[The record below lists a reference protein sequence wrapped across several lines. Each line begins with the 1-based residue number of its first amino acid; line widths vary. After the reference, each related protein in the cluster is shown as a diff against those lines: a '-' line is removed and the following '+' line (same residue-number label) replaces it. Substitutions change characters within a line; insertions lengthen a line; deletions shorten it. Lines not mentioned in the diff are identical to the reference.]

1 MTAETS
7 QTLDRG
13 LRVLKLLAD
22 TDHGLT
28 VTELAAKL
36 GVNRTVVYRLL
47 ATLEQHSL
55 VRRDLG
61 GRARV
66 GLGVLGLAHQVHPLL
81 REAALP
87 ALRAL
92 AEDIGATA
100 HLTLV
105 DGTEALAVAVV
116 EPTWT
121 DYHVAYR
128 TGFRHSLERGAAGRA
143 ILAGRGLRPAADGI
157 GWVPVDDGAYA
168 EVSQAEVARPE
179 ASRPGAGRN
188 AGGGAPGEHGEPGDV
203 ADAAGRVFGT
213 ARTGSAPGPG
223 GAHPIRY
230 VITSGELEAGASG
243 AAAPLVGVPGVE
255 GSVGVVMLSES
266 VPERVGLRV
275 VEAATEVSEALR

>member
-87 ALRAL
+87 ALRSL

-105 DGTEALAVAVV
+105 DGSEALAVAVV

-128 TGFRHSLERGAAGRA
+128 TGFRHPLDRGAAGRA
-143 ILAGRGLRPAADGI
+143 ILAGRGMQPAADG
-157 GWVPVDDGAYA
+157 GSWERCTDDEYAETAADRSERADRPDGPDRGDRPGHTAVPVD
-168 EVSQAEVARPE
+168 
-179 ASRPGAGRN
+179 
-188 AGGGAPGEHGEPGDV
+188 
-203 ADAAGRVFGT
+203 GT
-213 ARTGSAPGPG
+213 DRTIGPG
-223 GAHPIRY
+223 GATNQVRY
-230 VITSGELEAGASG
+230 VLTHGELEAGASG
-243 AAAPLVGVPGVE
+243 AAAPLLGVPGIE
-255 GSVGVVMLSES
+255 GSVGVVMLAES

-275 VEAATEVSEALR
+275 VEAATEVADALR

>member
-28 VTELAAKL
+28 VTELSNKL

-47 ATLEQHSL
+47 ATLEQHAL

-66 GLGVLGLAHQVHPLL
+66 GLGVLRLGRQVHPLV

-87 ALRAL
+87 ALRSL

-105 DGTEALAVAVV
+105 DGAEALAVAVV

-128 TGFRHSLERGAAGRA
+128 TGFRHALDRGAAGRA
-143 ILAGRGLRPAADGI
+143 ILAVRQNELP
-157 GWVPVDDGAYA
+157 
-168 EVSQAEVARPE
+168 
-179 ASRPGAGRN
+179 
-188 AGGGAPGEHGEPGDV
+188 APGYTLT
-203 ADAAGRVFGT
+203 R
-213 ARTGSAPGPG
+213 S
-223 GAHPIRY
+223 
-230 VITSGELEAGASG
+230 ELEAGACG
-243 AAAPLVGVPGVE
+243 AAAPLLGLTGIE
-255 GSVGVVMLSES
+255 GSVGVVMLSEA

-275 VEAATEVSEALR
+275 VDAAREVADALR

>member
-87 ALRAL
+87 ALRSL

-128 TGFRHSLERGAAGRA
+128 TGFRHPLDRGAAGRA
-143 ILAGRGLRPAADGI
+143 ILAGRGVQPAADG
-157 GWVPVDDGAYA
+157 GSWEPFGKDVPGLPGGPGRPDGAA
-168 EVSQAEVARPE
+168 VPAVRILEAAVAD
-179 ASRPGAGRN
+179 GR
-188 AGGGAPGEHGEPGDV
+188 HL
-203 ADAAGRVFGT
+203 ADAAHTADGVDRVLGT
-213 ARTGSAPGPG
+213 A
-223 GAHPIRY
+223 GAVSRLRY

-243 AAAPLVGVPGVE
+243 AAAPLMGVPGVE
-255 GSVGVVMLSES
+255 GSVGVVMLADS
-266 VPERVGLRV
+266 VPERVGARV
-275 VEAATEVSEALR
+275 VEAALEVADALR

>member
-1 MTAETS
+1 VGVVTAETS

-28 VTELAAKL
+28 VTELSTKL

-47 ATLEQHSL
+47 ATLEQHAL

-66 GLGVLGLAHQVHPLL
+66 GLGVLRLGRQVHPLV

-87 ALRAL
+87 ALRSL

-105 DGTEALAVAVV
+105 DGAEALAVAVV

-128 TGFRHSLERGAAGRA
+128 TGFRHPLDRGAAGRA
-143 ILAGRGLRPAADGI
+143 ILAARKGLLTD
-157 GWVPVDDGAYA
+157 
-168 EVSQAEVARPE
+168 
-179 ASRPGAGRN
+179 PGYTVT
-188 AGGGAPGEHGEPGDV
+188 D
-203 ADAAGRVFGT
+203 
-213 ARTGSAPGPG
+213 
-223 GAHPIRY
+223 
-230 VITSGELEAGASG
+230 ELETGASG
-243 AAAPLVGVPGVE
+243 AAAPLLGVSGIE
-255 GSVGVVMLSES
+255 GSVGVVMLSDA
-266 VPERVGLRV
+266 VPERVGVRV
-275 VEAATEVSEALR
+275 VDAAREVADALR

>member
-1 MTAETS
+1 MIRVTDGTRGRTRREGAADLTTEGVGVVTAETS

-28 VTELAAKL
+28 VTELSHKL

-66 GLGVLGLAHQVHPLL
+66 GLGVLRLGRQVHPLV
-81 REAALP
+81 REAAMP
-87 ALRAL
+87 ALRSL
-92 AEDIGATA
+92 AEDVGATA

-128 TGFRHSLERGAAGRA
+128 TGFRHPLDRGAAGKA
-143 ILAGRGLRPAADGI
+143 ILLARQQSPSDPG
-157 GWVPVDDGAYA
+157 YA
-168 EVSQAEVARPE
+168 FT
-179 ASRPGAGRN
+179 
-188 AGGGAPGEHGEPGDV
+188 H
-203 ADAAGRVFGT
+203 
-213 ARTGSAPGPG
+213 
-223 GAHPIRY
+223 
-230 VITSGELEAGASG
+230 GELEAGASG
-243 AAAPLVGVPGVE
+243 AAAPLLGVTGIE
-255 GSVGVVMLSES
+255 GSVGVVMLSDA
-266 VPERVGLRV
+266 VPERVGPRV
-275 VEAATEVSEALR
+275 VEAAREVAEALR

>member
-87 ALRAL
+87 ALRSL
-92 AEDIGATA
+92 AEEIGATA

-105 DGTEALAVAVV
+105 DGSEALAVAVV

-128 TGFRHSLERGAAGRA
+128 TGFRHPLDRGAAGRA
-143 ILAGRGLRPAADGI
+143 ILAGRGMQPAPDGTRWERYVDGADEDTGSRGAVDGPPAAT
-157 GWVPVDDGAYA
+157 ATA
-168 EVSQAEVARPE
+168 T
-179 ASRPGAGRN
+179 
-188 AGGGAPGEHGEPGDV
+188 EPL
-203 ADAAGRVFGT
+203 
-213 ARTGSAPGPG
+213 
-223 GAHPIRY
+223 RY
-230 VITSGELEAGASG
+230 VLTHGELEAGASG
-243 AAAPLVGVPGVE
+243 AAAPLLGVPGIE
-255 GSVGVVMLSES
+255 GSVGVVMLADS
-266 VPERVGLRV
+266 VPERVGVRV
-275 VEAATEVSEALR
+275 VEAATEVADALR

>member
-1 MTAETS
+1 VGVVTAETS

-28 VTELAAKL
+28 VTELSSKL

-47 ATLEQHSL
+47 ATLEQHAL

-66 GLGVLGLAHQVHPLL
+66 GLGVLRLGRQVHPLV

-87 ALRAL
+87 ALRSL

-128 TGFRHSLERGAAGRA
+128 AGFRHPLDRGAAGKA
-143 ILAGRGLRPAADGI
+143 ILAARAA
-157 GWVPVDDGAYA
+157 
-168 EVSQAEVARPE
+168 
-179 ASRPGAGRN
+179 AGT
-188 AGGGAPGEHGEPGDV
+188 V
-203 ADAAGRVFGT
+203 AD
-213 ARTGSAPGPG
+213 PGYTLT
-223 GAHPIRY
+223 H
-230 VITSGELEAGASG
+230 GELEAGASG
-243 AAAPLVGVPGVE
+243 AAAPLLGVTGVE
-255 GSVGVVMLSES
+255 GSVGVVMLADS
-266 VPERVGLRV
+266 VPERVGARV
-275 VEAATEVSEALR
+275 VDAAKEVAEALR

>member
-28 VTELAAKL
+28 VTELSGKL

-47 ATLEQHSL
+47 ATLEQHAL

-66 GLGVLGLAHQVHPLL
+66 GLGVLRLGRQVHPLV

-87 ALRAL
+87 ALREL

-116 EPTWT
+116 EPSWT

-128 TGFRHSLERGAAGRA
+128 TGFRHPLQRGAAGRA
-143 ILAGRGLRPAADGI
+143 ILAGRG
-157 GWVPVDDGAYA
+157 
-168 EVSQAEVARPE
+168 
-179 ASRPGAGRN
+179 
-188 AGGGAPGEHGEPGDV
+188 PGDDPDRQFV
-203 ADAAGRVFGT
+203 LT
-213 ARTGSAPGPG
+213 
-223 GAHPIRY
+223 H
-230 VITSGELEAGASG
+230 GELEAGASG
-243 AAAPLVGVPGVE
+243 AAAPVRGVGGIE
-255 GSVGVVMLSES
+255 GSVGVVMLSEAVS
-266 VPERVGLRV
+266 EEIGERVVR
-275 VEAATEVSEALR
+275 AAKDVAEALR

>member
-1 MTAETS
+1 VGVVTAETS

-22 TDHGLT
+22 TDRGLT
-28 VTELAAKL
+28 VTELSSKL

-47 ATLEQHSL
+47 ATLEQHAL

-66 GLGVLGLAHQVHPLL
+66 GLGVLRLGRQVHPLV
-81 REAALP
+81 REAAFP
-87 ALRAL
+87 ALRSL

-128 TGFRHSLERGAAGRA
+128 AGFRHPLDRGAAGRA
-143 ILAGRGLRPAADGI
+143 ILAARAA
-157 GWVPVDDGAYA
+157 
-168 EVSQAEVARPE
+168 
-179 ASRPGAGRN
+179 AGT
-188 AGGGAPGEHGEPGDV
+188 V
-203 ADAAGRVFGT
+203 AD
-213 ARTGSAPGPG
+213 PGYTLT
-223 GAHPIRY
+223 H
-230 VITSGELEAGASG
+230 GELEAGASG
-243 AAAPLVGVPGVE
+243 AAAPLLGVTGVE
-255 GSVGVVMLSES
+255 GSVGVVMLADS
-266 VPERVGLRV
+266 VPERVGARV
-275 VEAATEVSEALR
+275 VDAAKEVAEALH

>member
-1 MTAETS
+1 VAADLTTKGVGVVTAETS

-28 VTELAAKL
+28 VTELSHKL

-47 ATLEQHSL
+47 ATLEQHAL

-66 GLGVLGLAHQVHPLL
+66 GLGVLRLGRQVHPLV
-81 REAALP
+81 REAAMP
-87 ALRAL
+87 ALRSL

-105 DGTEALAVAVV
+105 DGAEALAVAVV

-128 TGFRHSLERGAAGRA
+128 AGFRHPLDRGAAGKA
-143 ILAGRGLRPAADGI
+143 ILLARRQPAPD
-157 GWVPVDDGAYA
+157 PAYA
-168 EVSQAEVARPE
+168 LT
-179 ASRPGAGRN
+179 
-188 AGGGAPGEHGEPGDV
+188 H
-203 ADAAGRVFGT
+203 
-213 ARTGSAPGPG
+213 
-223 GAHPIRY
+223 
-230 VITSGELEAGASG
+230 GELEAGASG
-243 AAAPLVGVPGVE
+243 AAAPLIGVTGVE
-255 GSVGVVMLSES
+255 GSVGVVMLADA
-266 VPERVGLRV
+266 VPERVGQRV
-275 VEAATEVSEALR
+275 VEAAKEVAEALR

>member
-28 VTELAAKL
+28 VTELSGKL

-47 ATLEQHSL
+47 ATLEQHAL

-66 GLGVLGLAHQVHPLL
+66 GLGVLRLGRQVHPLV

-87 ALRAL
+87 ALREL
-92 AEDIGATA
+92 AEDVGATA

-116 EPTWT
+116 EPSWT

-128 TGFRHSLERGAAGRA
+128 TGFRHPLERGAAGRA
-143 ILAGRGLRPAADGI
+143 ILAGRGLRDGPDRQF
-157 GWVPVDDGAYA
+157 VLT
-168 EVSQAEVARPE
+168 
-179 ASRPGAGRN
+179 
-188 AGGGAPGEHGEPGDV
+188 H
-203 ADAAGRVFGT
+203 
-213 ARTGSAPGPG
+213 
-223 GAHPIRY
+223 
-230 VITSGELEAGASG
+230 GELEAGASG
-243 AAAPLVGVPGVE
+243 AAAPVLGVGGIE
-255 GSVGVVMLSES
+255 GSVGVVMLSEAVS
-266 VPERVGLRV
+266 EEIGERVVR
-275 VEAATEVSEALR
+275 AAKDVAEALR

>member
-1 MTAETS
+1 VTAETS

-87 ALRAL
+87 ALRSL
-92 AEDIGATA
+92 AEEIGATA

-128 TGFRHSLERGAAGRA
+128 TGFRHPLDRGAAGRA
-143 ILAGRGLRPAADGI
+143 ILAGRGMQPTPDGSRWERFADGD
-157 GWVPVDDGAYA
+157 PVGGPAPVSPPSPPSQDGASA
-168 EVSQAEVARPE
+168 ATAT
-179 ASRPGAGRN
+179 AT
-188 AGGGAPGEHGEPGDV
+188 EPV
-203 ADAAGRVFGT
+203 
-213 ARTGSAPGPG
+213 
-223 GAHPIRY
+223 RY
-230 VITSGELEAGASG
+230 VLTHGELEAGASG
-243 AAAPLVGVPGVE
+243 AAAPLLGVPGIE
-255 GSVGVVMLSES
+255 GSVGVVMLADS
-266 VPERVGLRV
+266 VPERVGARV
-275 VEAATEVSEALR
+275 VEAATEVADALR

>member
-28 VTELAAKL
+28 VTELAGRL

-47 ATLEQHSL
+47 ATLEQHTL

-87 ALRAL
+87 ALREL
-92 AEDIGATA
+92 AEDTGATA

-105 DGTEALAVAVV
+105 DGEEALAVAVV
-116 EPTWT
+116 EPSRT

-128 TGFRHSLERGAAGRA
+128 TGFRHPLEHGAAGHA
-143 ILAGRGLRPAADGI
+143 VLAGRRRAGRPAADGEPEYVLRP
-157 GWVPVDDGAYA
+157 GGATGSGA
-168 EVSQAEVARPE
+168 GVAAPLTGVTGVEGCVGVVVLSDAVSERAGPRVARAAREVSQA
-179 ASRPGAGRN
+179 
-188 AGGGAPGEHGEPGDV
+188 
-203 ADAAGRVFGT
+203 
-213 ARTGSAPGPG
+213 
-223 GAHPIRY
+223 
-230 VITSGELEAGASG
+230 
-243 AAAPLVGVPGVE
+243 
-255 GSVGVVMLSES
+255 
-266 VPERVGLRV
+266 LR
-275 VEAATEVSEALR
+275 